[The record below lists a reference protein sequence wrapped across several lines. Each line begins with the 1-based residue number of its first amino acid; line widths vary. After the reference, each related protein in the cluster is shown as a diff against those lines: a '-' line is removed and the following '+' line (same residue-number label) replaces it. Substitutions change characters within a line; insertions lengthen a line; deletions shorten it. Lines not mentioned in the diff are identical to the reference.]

1 MLLLYREAIALRRR
15 IPALSSDRFR
25 WLPTEPG
32 VLAFTRGDGVACVVN
47 LSARPVCAPVG
58 SQLLLGSNPEVG
70 EKLPP
75 DTAGWFLLEVTR

>member
-1 MLLLYREAIALRRR
+1 MSAVPIAS
-15 IPALSSDRFR
+15 LSLEGWSQDA
-25 WLPTEPG
+25 PG
-32 VLAFTRGDGVACVVN
+32 WWRNGVVN